1 MNYKVTIFGEDPK
14 LSLTAAHVNPS
25 LHSSILVHFRG
36 FGDLGQSYY
45 LLAVAA
51 S

>member
-1 MNYKVTIFGEDPK
+1 MNYKVTIVGED
-14 LSLTAAHVNPS
+14 PS

-45 LLAVAA
+45 LLAVAVC
-51 S
+51 